1 MSFLIQGVMD
11 YIRYSIIAILGE
23 VSKEV
28 TVVEGPIRQRAGQR
42 GQHSSKAEKSLVE
55 FPSWRSG

>member
-28 TVVEGPIRQRAGQR
+28 TVVEGPIRQRAGVR
-42 GQHSSKAEKSLVE
+42 
-55 FPSWRSG
+55 